1 MLNKK
6 IEVLAVNG
14 TIFGISFANIENTL
28 RILLLILSIVY
39 TIIMIA
45 KLINKKD
52 EHK

>member
-52 EHK
+52 ANK